1 MNTYFQSKK
10 GSATLEFLSI
20 LPLVVLMCLLVW
32 QFVVAG
38 VAVMDSQS
46 LVSEAVRYAST
57 THNEKEAKKQALK
70 KFGDSGYHEIKHF
83 QIKVEKGQAI
93 AKVETKIKL
102 VFLRDLAF
110 SYKTMKKAPVIK

>member
-1 MNTYFQSKK
+1 
-10 GSATLEFLSI
+10 
-20 LPLVVLMCLLVW
+20 MCLLVW

-57 THNEKEAKKQALK
+57 THNEKEAKKLATK
-70 KFGDSGYHEIKHF
+70 KFGDSSYYDLKRFQVEIK
-83 QIKVEKGQAI
+83 KGQAI

-102 VFLRDLAF
+102 VFMSDVAF
-110 SYKTMKKAPVIK
+110 SYKTMKMAPVIQ